1 VRRAFLCGKDD
12 DRDFSHRRDWIEAR
26 ILELSQIFAM
36 DVCAYAVM
44 SNHYHVVLHVNKD
57 MAMSWDM
64 PTLFKRWQQLFSLPT
79 LVEHYLQQD
88 SLDPALLEVVERYA
102 ETYRQRLMNISWFMR
117 TLNEPI
123 ARMANQ
129 EDGCTGRFWEGRF
142 TSQALLDDAA
152 VIACMAYVDL
162 NPVRAVMAET
172 PESSEYT
179 SIKARISAPEI
190 AEKLLPFLTTSNDYK
205 INRPDS
211 VLPFGWAD
219 YLELVDWTGRAIRK
233 DKRGSIPA
241 NLPSIFSRLNM
252 DADQWLKQHRML
264 ESHYPC
270 FMGQWRQMKSAC
282 EQLKRKWN
290 KGINS
295 SRLLFGT

>member
-1 VRRAFLCGKDD
+1 
-12 DRDFSHRRDWIEAR
+12 
-26 ILELSQIFAM
+26 M

-117 TLNEPI
+117 ALNEPI

-241 NLPSIFSRLNM
+241 NLHAIFTRLNM

-282 EQLKRKWN
+282 EQFKRKWS

>member
-1 VRRAFLCGKDD
+1 MLFCTHSHKPTCHLLCGD
-12 DRDFSHRRDWIEAR
+12 SSGSG
-26 ILELSQIFAM
+26 LSI
-36 DVCAYAVM
+36 
-44 SNHYHVVLHVNKD
+44 
-57 MAMSWDM
+57 
-64 PTLFKRWQQLFSLPT
+64 QQYS
-79 LVEHYLQQD
+79 V
-88 SLDPALLEVVERYA
+88 
-102 ETYRQRLMNISWFMR
+102 
-117 TLNEPI
+117 I
-123 ARMANQ
+123 ARP
-129 EDGCTGRFWEGRF
+129 DP
-142 TSQALLDDAA
+142 LPL
-152 VIACMAYVDL
+152 DL
-162 NPVRAVMAET
+162 NPVRAAMAET

-179 SIKARISAPEI
+179 SIKARIAVPEI
-190 AEKLLPFLTTSNDYK
+190 AEKLLPFLTTANDYK

-252 DADQWLKQHRML
+252 DAHQWLKQHRML

-282 EQLKRKWN
+282 EQLKRNWS
-290 KGINS
+290 KGIHS